1 MLSASAVPSKV
12 LRTASRVIDGEAL
25 VMVIDRRELHRLNAV
40 GTRVLELCD
49 GKNSVAMIAAAI
61 QREFDVELD
70 VAVEDVRRFLAE
82 LGDAGALSF
91 EETI

>member
-12 LRTASRVIDGEAL
+12 VRTASRVIAGEAL

-49 GKNSVAMIAAAI
+49 GKTSVATIAAAV

-82 LGDAGALSF
+82 LVAAGALSV
-91 EETI
+91 EEAT